1 MKARQLI
8 IKNLERQRAIIN
20 DVYRE
25 SENRRVVQKYKS
37 EVNRLMNVIT
47 EFRDLGDN

>member
-8 IKNLERQRAIIN
+8 IKNLERQRTIIN
-20 DVYRE
+20 DVHRE

-47 EFRDLGDN
+47 EFKDLGDT

>member
-8 IKNLERQRAIIN
+8 IKNLERQRAKIY
-20 DVYRE
+20 DVYSE

-37 EVNRLMNVIT
+37 EVNRLMNIIT